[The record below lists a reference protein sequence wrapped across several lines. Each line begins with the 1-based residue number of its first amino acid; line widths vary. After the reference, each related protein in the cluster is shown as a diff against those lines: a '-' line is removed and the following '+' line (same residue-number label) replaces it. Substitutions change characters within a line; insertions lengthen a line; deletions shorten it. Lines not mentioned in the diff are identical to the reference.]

1 MDNLFRQQMSAL
13 ATKTEVGLDSELV
26 ETKIQKSS
34 IAYSPGRAPANMGAR
49 IRAESI
55 RLLSYFRV
63 IIRHTV
69 NELRHCVAGR
79 K

>member
-34 IAYSPGRAPANMGAR
+34 IAYSPGRAPANMGHGFGPKVYVSSA
-49 IRAESI
+49 ISE
-55 RLLSYFRV
+55 
-63 IIRHTV
+63 
-69 NELRHCVAGR
+69 
-79 K
+79 